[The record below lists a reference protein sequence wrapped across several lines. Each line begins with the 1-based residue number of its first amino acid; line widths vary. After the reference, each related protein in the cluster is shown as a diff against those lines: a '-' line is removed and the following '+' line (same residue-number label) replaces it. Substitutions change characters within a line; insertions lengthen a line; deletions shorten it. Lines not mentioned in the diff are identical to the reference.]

1 MLDVSLRDLEYVA
14 ALETERNFTRAAQ
27 RVHIAQPAF
36 SQAILRIERRLGV
49 TLFDRTSRTVS
60 PTSAGA
66 LLAARAQQILIE
78 VTDALAATRRAG
90 GAPPPVLHVHVSE
103 PSLKIPRE
111 VLALLRTAFPDQAIR
126 QTTQPHSQV
135 REGLV
140 NGSLTLSVGEVVR
153 APGIQTKL
161 LAREFVGA
169 ILAAEHPL
177 ALKSVINLSDLAT
190 YPIVSIDD
198 TLSRWNTLVERAFE
212 SAGVALTWS
221 RTTTF
226 GAATGADT
234 VDDNRT
240 VLVCVESMAT
250 VQPSHRLWRPITPT
264 LSTDWYINGRDDTTT
279 DRIIETVTTELAG
292 HEQ

>member
-14 ALETERNFTRAAQ
+14 ALEIERSFTRAAQ

-60 PTSAGA
+60 PTPAGA
-66 LLAARAQQILIE
+66 LLASRARQILIE
-78 VTDALAATRRAG
+78 VTDALAATRRTGDA
-90 GAPPPVLHVHVSE
+90 PPVLHVHVSE
-103 PSLKIPRE
+103 PSLKVPRE
-111 VLALLRTAFPDQAIR
+111 VLAALRTVFPDQSIR

-140 NGSLTLSVGEVVR
+140 NGSLTLSIGEAVR

-161 LAREFVGA
+161 LARELVGA
-169 ILAAEHPL
+169 ILSTEHPL
-177 ALKSVINLSDLAT
+177 ALKSVIHLTDLAT

-198 TLSRWNTLVERAFE
+198 TLSRWNTLVQRAFE

-226 GAATGADT
+226 GAATGADI
-234 VDDNRT
+234 VDDTRT

-250 VQPSHRLWRPITPT
+250 AQPPHRVWRPIAPT
-264 LSTDWYINGRDDTTT
+264 LSTEWYINGRDDLTT
-279 DRIIETVTTELAG
+279 DRIIDTVTTELAG
-292 HEQ
+292 H

>member
-1 MLDVSLRDLEYVA
+1 MLDMSLRDLEYVA

-60 PTSAGA
+60 PTPAGA
-66 LLAARAQQILIE
+66 LLAVRAQRILVE
-78 VTDALAATRRAG
+78 VADALAATKRAG
-90 GAPPPVLHVHVSE
+90 GVPPELHVHVSE

-111 VLALLRTAFPDQAIR
+111 VLSVLRKAFPDRAIR

-135 REGLV
+135 REGLI
-140 NGSLTLSVGEVVR
+140 NGSLTLSVGEAVR
-153 APGIQTKL
+153 APGIQTRL
-161 LAREFVGA
+161 LARESVGA
-169 ILAAEHPL
+169 ILAGEHPL
-177 ALKSVINLSDLAT
+177 AVKSVIKLSDLAT

-198 TLSRWNTLVERAFE
+198 TLSRWNTLVQRAFE
-212 SAGVALTWS
+212 SAGVTPIWS

-226 GAATGADT
+226 GAATGADI
-234 VDDNRT
+234 VDDSHT

-250 VQPSHRLWRPITPT
+250 EQPPHRVWRPIAPN
-264 LSTDWYINGRDDTTT
+264 LSTEWYINGRGEMKI
-279 DRIIETVTTELAG
+279 DRIIETVATELAR
-292 HEQ
+292 H

>member
-1 MLDVSLRDLEYVA
+1 MLDVNLRDLEYVS

-49 TLFDRTSRTVS
+49 RLFERTSRTVS
-60 PTSAGA
+60 PTPAGA
-66 LLAARAQQILIE
+66 LLASRARQIIVE
-78 VTDALAATRRAG
+78 VTDALAATRRTG
-90 GAPPPVLHVHVSE
+90 GVPPELHVHVSE

-111 VLALLRTAFPDQAIR
+111 VLTGLRTAFPDQAIR
-126 QTTQPHSQV
+126 QTTQSHSQV

-140 NGSLTLSVGEVVR
+140 NGSLTLSVGEAVR

-161 LAREFVGA
+161 LARELVGA

-177 ALKSVINLSDLAT
+177 ALKSVIKLADLAT

-226 GAATGADT
+226 GAATGADI
-234 VDDNRT
+234 VDDTRT
-240 VLVCVESMAT
+240 VLVCVESMAAE
-250 VQPSHRLWRPITPT
+250 QPPHRVWRPIAPN
-264 LSTDWYINGRDDTTT
+264 LSTEWYINGRDEITI
-279 DRIIETVTTELAG
+279 DRILEAVTTELAG
-292 HEQ
+292 